1 MSEDTVI
8 GGKEPEGLRPTGLG
22 DESREAV
29 EGENDLVNQ
38 VHQVISPTATFAAAC
53 LLAVLLAA
61 IWGPGWTVDKLGLEA
76 VPPFTYGVLRLGI
89 ATIVLA
95 LVLLVRGRIERPS
108 RHDMPVVLGGG
119 LGQIAASLILMNIA
133 LPFLPAGRTALLAYT
148 TPIWVAGIQAVV
160 FRARPSKREAI
171 ALVLGLGGIGLLLNP
186 ASIDWRVPGVLA
198 GSSIMLLSAALMGGT
213 ILLLR
218 HHQWEG
224 PTLDL
229 IFWETLV
236 ALVPLGLL
244 AVAFDA
250 GKPVHWGVQAL
261 FCVLYSGALETAF
274 GYWASQTIQRA
285 LPPMATSVILLAVP
299 IVGILTGAVVLGE
312 TISLGDVA
320 GFAVTLTGIVTLSLI
335 AKQRPGTVSTTQV
348 AG

>member
-1 MSEDTVI
+1 MGPVSFRGESQEATASGTDD
-8 GGKEPEGLRPTGLG
+8 LG
-22 DESREAV
+22 NR
-29 EGENDLVNQ
+29 
-38 VHQVISPTATFAAAC
+38 VHQVVSPTATFAAAC

-61 IWGPGWTVDKLGLEA
+61 VWGPGWTVDKLGLEA

-89 ATIVLA
+89 AAIVLA
-95 LVLLVRGRIERPS
+95 LVLMARGRLERPS
-108 RHDMPVVLGGG
+108 RHDMPIVLGGG
-119 LGQIAASLILMNIA
+119 LGQIGASLILMNIA

-148 TPIWVAGIQAVV
+148 TPIWVAGLQAVV

-171 ALVLGLGGIGLLLNP
+171 ALVLGLGGIGLLINP
-186 ASIDWRVPGVLA
+186 TSIDWRAPGVLV
-198 GSSIMLLSAALMGGT
+198 GSGIMLMSAALMGGT

-218 HHQWEG
+218 HHRWEG

-244 AVAFDA
+244 AVAFDI
-250 GKPVHWGVQAL
+250 GKPINWGVQAL
-261 FCVLYSGALETAF
+261 FCVLYSGALESAF

-299 IVGILTGAVVLGE
+299 IVGIFTGAVVLGE
-312 TISLGDVA
+312 KISLGDLV
-320 GFAVTLTGIVTLSLI
+320 GFAVTLTGIVTLSLLASKGQGRHQI
-335 AKQRPGTVSTTQV
+335 PKASAEPAPENSPACTTL
-348 AG
+348 

>member
-1 MSEDTVI
+1 MGPVS
-8 GGKEPEGLRPTGLG
+8 LR
-22 DESREAV
+22 DESREAPASGAD
-29 EGENDLVNQ
+29 ELVNR
-38 VHQVISPTATFAAAC
+38 VHQVASPTATIAVAC
-53 LLAVLLAA
+53 LLATLLAA

-76 VPPFTYGVLRLGI
+76 VPPFTYGALRLGVAI
-89 ATIVLA
+89 IVLA
-95 LVLLVRGRIERPS
+95 LVLLARGRLERPS
-108 RHDMPVVLGGG
+108 RHDMPIVLGGG

-148 TPIWVAGIQAVV
+148 TPIWVAILQAVV

-171 ALVLGLGGIGLLLNP
+171 ALILGVGGIGLLLNP
-186 ASIDWRVPGVLA
+186 ASIDWRAPGVLA
-198 GSSIMLLSAALMGGT
+198 GSGIMLMSAALMGAT

-218 HHQWEG
+218 HHRWEG

-250 GKPVHWGVQAL
+250 GKSVDWGVQAL

-299 IVGILTGAVVLGE
+299 VVGILTGAVVLRE
-312 TISLGDVA
+312 TISLGDLV
-320 GFAVTLTGIVTLSLI
+320 GFAVTLAGIVTLSLI
-335 AKQRPGTVSTTQV
+335 DKQQPGATSTTQGV
-348 AG
+348 G